1 MSVYRRFVHAR
12 KGMSTIFGAIFFVIL
27 ILMGFNL
34 MTWNF
39 LQYDA
44 YNGVVTSMKQRDQ
57 QAASEGLAATAPGA
71 TGFAGNSF
79 NITVGNTGGASVT
92 VTRVYIFNL
101 SPSGSTQCSAG
112 VCIVDPVSPVNCAG
126 NGNCVFLNANVQ
138 VGENNHNI
146 RVTGLTINDGSG
158 YKVVLSSMR
167 GRQFSFYYPWPVN
180 IFASNSNS
188 TNTAHGSL
196 DVKFDVN
203 TFNFTQGT
211 QTVSQPAWNV
221 PYNVNLVFWVKV
233 TNNAI
238 YPITLSKYSDLYLI
252 CERYGLSGEQ
262 DCENV
267 VDFFVSDDRTVNPSS
282 ILAYDEVNRPVVL
295 PAAGPNGPT
304 GFTIVKFGSFT
315 PSSTT
320 ANKVSMATPYLFF
333 LVFFYKVNGLVVGQ
347 TLTFFAVRACTTYP
361 SCP

>member
-1 MSVYRRFVHAR
+1 MSVYRRLAR
-12 KGMSTIFGAIFFVIL
+12 SERGMSTIFGALFFVIL

-39 LQYDA
+39 LQDDA
-44 YNGVVTSMKQRDQ
+44 YNGIITSMNQRDQ
-57 QAASEGLAATAPGA
+57 QTTSENLAVVAPGA
-71 TGFAGNSF
+71 SGFTSNSF
-79 NITVGNTGGASVT
+79 NITASNVGGATVTISRIYITNLSPTNSLQCSGASLCTVDPSGSPGFTNANIQAGENTHRVT
-92 VTRVYIFNL
+92 VT
-101 SPSGSTQCSAG
+101 G
-112 VCIVDPVSPVNCAG
+112 IV
-126 NGNCVFLNANVQ
+126 
-138 VGENNHNI
+138 
-146 RVTGLTINDGSG
+146 INDGSG
-158 YKVVLSSMR
+158 YKVVLSTTR

-188 TNTAHGSL
+188 TNTAHGAL
-196 DVKFDVN
+196 DVKFAVN
-203 TFNFTQGT
+203 NFNFTQGT